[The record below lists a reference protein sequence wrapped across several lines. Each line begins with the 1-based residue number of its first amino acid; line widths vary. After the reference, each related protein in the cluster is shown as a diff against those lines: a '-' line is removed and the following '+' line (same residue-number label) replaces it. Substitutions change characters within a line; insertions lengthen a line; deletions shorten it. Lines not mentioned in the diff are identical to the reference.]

1 MAEKSK
7 KPTGAPTKKMSIL
20 DTINAYDALVILK
33 ALASE
38 DKSIAKRIEQIAL
51 EYLRDVDI
59 ESVASQIYFALDSI
73 EVEDLWDQSGSTSYG
88 YVEPVDR
95 AWEMFEESLEPFTR
109 ELNRYLDLSLHNE
122 ARDYC
127 MGILKGIRQ
136 FDEESTSQFKDWAE
150 DAPGGIFDR
159 VLDDWKK
166 ACKTPEHLQEMEE
179 FIQQG
184 LTDDDSSE
192 TS

>member
-7 KPTGAPTKKMSIL
+7 KPTRAATRKTKIL
-20 DTINAYDALVILK
+20 DAINAYDALVILK

-51 EYLRDVDI
+51 EHLRNVDI
-59 ESVASQIYFALDSI
+59 ESVASEVCIVLNSI
-73 EVEDLWDQSGSTSYG
+73 EVEDLWDQSGSTRYG
-88 YVEPVDR
+88 YVHPVDR
-95 AWEMFEESLEPFTR
+95 AWEMFEDSLEPFTT

-150 DAPGGIFDR
+150 DAPGEIFDR
-159 VLDDWKK
+159 ILDDWKK

>member
-7 KPTGAPTKKMSIL
+7 KPAQAAPKKMKIL

-38 DKSIAKRIEQIAL
+38 DRGIAKRIEQLAL

-59 ESVASQIYFALDSI
+59 ESVASEVYFVLNSI
-73 EVEDLWDQSGSTSYG
+73 EVEDLWDQSGSTRYG

-109 ELNRYLDLSLHNE
+109 ELNKYLDLSMHNE

-136 FDEESTSQFKDWAE
+136 FDKESTSQFKDWAE
-150 DAPGGIFDR
+150 DAPDELFDR
-159 VLDDWKK
+159 ILDDWKK
-166 ACKTPEHLQEMEE
+166 ACKTAEHLQQMEE
-179 FIQQG
+179 FIQRG
-184 LTDDDSSE
+184 LISDDSNE